1 MAGSR
6 IDYRAVAGT
15 LVVHPQGWDD
25 TPKIAGMDQS
35 ELDRQDRNQAEGG
48 TSDKKPK
55 HRWSTSPIL
64 RRVRRRR
71 RGPLTFLFN
80 GGPGS
85 STVWLHMG
93 AFGPKRVVTADDTHS
108 QAAPYAIV
116 NNDQSLLDASDLV
129 FVDAPGTGFSRIAGK
144 DKEKAFYASTPTPTP
159 TRSPNLSPRS
169 CRNTTNGTRPN
180 ICSAAALINLLE
192 TKRYIDFNGVVLL
205 SQILNFDVR
214 PDGPHS
220 IPASIC
226 PISCRCRLMPQPPG
240 ITTSW
245 RPASRICRRS
255 WKRSSIS
262 P

>member
-71 RGPLTFLFN
+71 RGPLTFLFH

-108 QAAPYAIV
+108 QGAPYAIV

-144 DKEKAFYASTPTPTP
+144 DKEKAFYGVDADAYAYAFAELITAFLSKYDQWN
-159 TRSPNLSPRS
+159 SPKYLF
-169 CRNTTNGTRPN
+169 GGG
-180 ICSAAALINLLE
+180 A
-192 TKRYIDFNGVVLL
+192 D
-205 SQILNFDVR
+205 
-214 PDGPHS
+214 
-220 IPASIC
+220 
-226 PISCRCRLMPQPPG
+226 QPLG
-240 ITTSW
+240 NQTLHRFQW
-245 RPASRICRRS
+245 RRS
-255 WKRSSIS
+255 VVANPEFRRQ
-262 P
+262 PRRTTFNPGVDLPY